1 MSGAA
6 GSNIAAAGAQPAI
19 GAYVQDTL
27 DPSANTNV
35 IGVNTKTAWK
45 TNVMGYVLADAVT
58 APCNDN
64 AATGGVAQ
72 YVQASAVIADSG
84 RCNIVAGVAT
94 ANATGTHVCYVDG
107 GVVAGDYFW
116 APTFA

>member
-6 GSNIAAAGAQPAI
+6 GAQIGAAGAQPAI
-19 GAYVQDTL
+19 GAYVQNSL

-45 TNVMGYVLADAVT
+45 TNVMGIAVADT
-58 APCNDN
+58 FTCPCNDN

-72 YVQASAVIADSG
+72 WVQAAGVIADNG

-94 ANATGTHVCYVDG
+94 ANGTGTHVCYVNG
-107 GVVAGDYFW
+107 GVVAGDHFW